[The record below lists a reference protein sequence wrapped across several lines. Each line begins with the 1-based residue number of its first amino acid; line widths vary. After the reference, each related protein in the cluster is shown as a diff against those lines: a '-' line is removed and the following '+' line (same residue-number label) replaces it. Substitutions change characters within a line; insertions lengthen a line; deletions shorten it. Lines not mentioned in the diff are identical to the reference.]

1 MVRRASKRLLRE
13 GVDLILIENV
23 GNLICPAEFP
33 LGAHERVVVVS
44 VTEGEYMIKKK
55 NDIFRAAEV
64 NVKKLEFVAKTYDK
78 FYAPHPLLLK
88 MVKERTGK
96 EIDINSQ
103 ETDDPNVFRILR
115 EGKTEG
121 IFQFE
126 SPGMTKL
133 LGQAVLGLRQFL
145 SFALELV
152 ALDLAERLHLLH
164 GNVTEELLQRNA
176 ELHRTPPWVPDRDE

>member
-1 MVRRASKRLLRE
+1 LDLLF
-13 GVDLILIENV
+13 IENV

-103 ETDDPNVFRILR
+103 ETDDPNVFRISSVFSQNLS
-115 EGKTEG
+115 G
-121 IFQFE
+121 
-126 SPGMTKL
+126 
-133 LGQAVLGLRQFL
+133 AL
-145 SFALELV
+145 SFSPKSWNSAFRRSPKF
-152 ALDLAERLHLLH
+152 LA
-164 GNVTEELLQRNA
+164 
-176 ELHRTPPWVPDRDE
+176 